1 VFHPRGDA
9 VGRHDDAR
17 LRAAQDRE
25 DRVPVR
31 GVDVG
36 VRLRALRRRVEL
48 RDLGSDR
55 GQETEGEGRRSQQAE
70 DGQQGKESELTDA
83 TAFRPAAISP
93 EERQNRGSLA
103 RVVPESAAS
112 DLTSHAVDVLPDG
125 GLEAKLKL
133 GRPLRVKL
141 GVDPTSPDV
150 HLGFAYVLERLADFQ
165 REGHQIV
172 LIVGDYTARIG
183 DPSGL
188 SKERPIL
195 ADEVLDANAQYFAEQ
210 AFRILDRDRT
220 EVRLNGEW
228 LGALSYADTVR
239 LARTMTVARLLERD
253 DFAKRFA
260 GHVPISLSE
269 LLYPIMQAYDS
280 VAIEADVEIG
290 GTDQRF
296 NLLAGRDVMPQYGLE
311 PQVVVTFPLLVGTD
325 GELKMSKSRG
335 NYIGITDPP
344 EEMFG
349 KTMSI
354 PDGALPEWWEMLVGG
369 DHPDEPMAWK
379 LELARRITAR
389 WHGAEGAEVGEEHF
403 TRVVR
408 RHEAPADVPDVR
420 LPAGDPVHL
429 PALLVEGFGVGSTS
443 EARRLIQQG
452 AVKVDGEP
460 ASGLD
465 LPRAGL
471 AGAVVQVGKRRFG
484 RLTG

>member
-1 VFHPRGDA
+1 MSA
-9 VGRHDDAR
+9 
-17 LRAAQDRE
+17 
-25 DRVPVR
+25 
-31 GVDVG
+31 
-36 VRLRALRRRVEL
+36 
-48 RDLGSDR
+48 
-55 GQETEGEGRRSQQAE
+55 
-70 DGQQGKESELTDA
+70 ELT
-83 TAFRPAAISP
+83 R
-93 EERQNRGSLA
+93 
-103 RVVPESAAS
+103 
-112 DLTSHAVDVLPDG
+112 HAVDVLPQDG
-125 GLEAKLKL
+125 LDEKLKL
-133 GRPLRVKL
+133 ARPLRVKL

-150 HLGFAYVLERLADFQ
+150 HLGFAYVLDRLADFQ
-165 REGHQIV
+165 RAGHTVV

-195 ADEVLDANAQYFAEQ
+195 EDAVLDANARYFAEQ
-210 AFRILDRDRT
+210 AFRILDRERT

-260 GHVPISLSE
+260 AHVPISLSE

-296 NLLAGRDVMPQYGLE
+296 NLLAGRDGMPQYGLE
-311 PQVVVTFPLLVGTD
+311 AQVVMTFPLLVGTD

-335 NYIGITDPP
+335 NYIGITEPP

-349 KTMSI
+349 KVMSI
-354 PDGALPEWWEMLVGG
+354 PDSALEQWWEMLAGG
-369 DHPDEPMAWK
+369 ERPDDPMEWK
-379 LELARRITAR
+379 LELARRVTAR
-389 WHGAEGAEVGEEHF
+389 WHGETGSEAGEAHF

-408 RHEAPADVPDVR
+408 RHEAPEEVPDVA

-429 PALLVEGFGVGSTS
+429 PALLVSGLGVASTS

-452 AVKVDGEP
+452 GVRLNGEP
-460 ASGLD
+460 ADGVD
-465 LPRAGL
+465 LPREAL
-471 AGAVVQVGKRRFG
+471 EGALLQVGKRRFA
-484 RLTG
+484 RLR